1 MMMHVEKLHANSG
14 KRAGQS
20 PLEWMPDG
28 RGFVIRSKER
38 VVNDILPQFFPK
50 TKFSSFTRKL
60 YRWGFR
66 QVVIPGGGE
75 TRELFFGNEYFQ
87 RDQKHLLKKMRSTTA
102 AGLRRQQAQ
111 QCAHGAGEPFAM
123 SSVAALAMPPHGE
136 LGSMLPAPYSI
147 AAAPQP
153 SGLHGVFDARQSTA
167 LINPA
172 DFLSHRSGSHSANAP
187 LTAALAQSLYSQQQ
201 SMYSQQQA
209 ALLNL
214 LQSGGTSDFAPYLA
228 GVSGF
233 FPSSGVTT
241 NQYLEIPQ
249 PTPISTMDY
258 ASIHPTESSSVS
270 FSSHQ
275 PYQHHQNTAASAD
288 QLAPQG
294 FASPAAPAH
303 AATFSGP
310 HAQHQPISAD
320 STSDHFLRLMNFCSQ
335 QQGFPSSS
343 AVVPGAD
350 PGGTLG
356 KSQEDKD
363 SSDSSDRIDNG

>member
-1 MMMHVEKLHANSG
+1 MMLMMMHVEKLHANSG

-111 QCAHGAGEPFAM
+111 QSVHGVGEPFAM

-153 SGLHGVFDARQSTA
+153 SGLLGVFDARQSTA
-167 LINPA
+167 TINQ
-172 DFLSHRSGSHSANAP
+172 R
-187 LTAALAQSLYSQQQ
+187 
-201 SMYSQQQA
+201 
-209 ALLNL
+209 
-214 LQSGGTSDFAPYLA
+214 
-228 GVSGF
+228 
-233 FPSSGVTT
+233 
-241 NQYLEIPQ
+241 
-249 PTPISTMDY
+249 
-258 ASIHPTESSSVS
+258 
-270 FSSHQ
+270 
-275 PYQHHQNTAASAD
+275 
-288 QLAPQG
+288 
-294 FASPAAPAH
+294 
-303 AATFSGP
+303 TF
-310 HAQHQPISAD
+310 
-320 STSDHFLRLMNFCSQ
+320 
-335 QQGFPSSS
+335 
-343 AVVPGAD
+343 
-350 PGGTLG
+350 
-356 KSQEDKD
+356 
-363 SSDSSDRIDNG
+363 